1 MLQNTVALVLR
12 NAEAGGSQ
20 LDDGGE
26 LFGIQHGCG
35 AFPHAIHRLGE
46 SRLRDGGPDSVLELQ
61 YKGVIVCQQR
71 FIGIDGKV
79 LIADRGTAY
88 MVTAGLGVIDYHAVG
103 AYQAV
108 DQRLDGNGAQSCLT
122 VGDDDAG
129 LYHIAGN
136 DIRLQTGIDHLDIHK
151 ILGDLRADKPC
162 LRQFS
167 NDGQCYT
174 GNIQIVNAA
183 VAVAEK
189 RAGAAVY
196 GAERPKLVFLGKPV
210 VGVIGQK
217 LRRVRAHQLII
228 LLRDAEVGS
237 QLAVRRLTNI
247 QRRNLVRTLLRD
259 AKLRHVRGN

>member
-1 MLQNTVALVLR
+1 
-12 NAEAGGSQ
+12 
-20 LDDGGE
+20 
-26 LFGIQHGCG
+26 
-35 AFPHAIHRLGE
+35 
-46 SRLRDGGPDSVLELQ
+46 
-61 YKGVIVCQQR
+61 
-71 FIGIDGKV
+71 
-79 LIADRGTAY
+79 
-88 MVTAGLGVIDYHAVG
+88 MVTAGLGVIDYHAIG
-103 AYQAV
+103 AHQAI
-108 DQRLDGNGAQSCLT
+108 DQRLDGNGAQSCFT

-129 LYHIAGN
+129 LYHIARDN
-136 DIRLQTGIDHLDIHK
+136 IRLQAGIDHLDIHE
-151 ILGDLRADKPC
+151 IVGDLRADEPC
-162 LRQFS
+162 LRQLP
-167 NDGQCYT
+167 NDGQRYT

-196 GAERPKLVFLGKPV
+196 GAERPKLVLLGKPV